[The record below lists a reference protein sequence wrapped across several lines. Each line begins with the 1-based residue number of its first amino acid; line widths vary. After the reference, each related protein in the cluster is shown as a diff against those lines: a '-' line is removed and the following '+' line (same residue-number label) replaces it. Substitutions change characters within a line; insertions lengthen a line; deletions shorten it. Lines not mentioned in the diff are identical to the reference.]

1 MSENKTVK
9 VREVVSYGGHG
20 LSANGAVNLT
30 FKASY
35 SELVNTIQTMQM
47 LNNDVH
53 ISAKLP
59 GQKPMK
65 LGMFRI
71 KSIGIDGD
79 GESTIKFNG
88 LNDYVEMDNLN
99 LLPTKRDE
107 GDGSFAIQMLAESE
121 PEDDEGEE
129 DE

>member
-1 MSENKTVK
+1 
-9 VREVVSYGGHG
+9 
-20 LSANGAVNLT
+20 
-30 FKASY
+30 
-35 SELVNTIQTMQM
+35 
-47 LNNDVH
+47 
-53 ISAKLP
+53 
-59 GQKPMK
+59 MK

-71 KSIGIDGD
+71 KSISIDGD

-107 GDGSFAIQMLAESE
+107 GDGSFAIQMLAELE
-121 PEDDEGEE
+121 PEDEGEE